1 MFIRSVK
8 ALKIIKK
15 VQVRQI
21 LTNDSKE
28 KLKATFQ
35 HNKMQLEQECQQLL
49 FEQRKLQ
56 NRTGLS
62 KQDIQTRFQQE
73 IQSRKDKIKLVDF
86 KLEQLDM
93 LEIGSEIVEGE
104 VEALVEV
111 QKGMH
116 WEEMMK
122 EQAII
127 IKNGI
132 VQRIDE

>member
-1 MFIRSVK
+1 M
-8 ALKIIKK
+8 KIIKK

-28 KLKATFQ
+28 KLKTTFQ